1 MTNFSAYDA
10 VFGNEAL
17 KKAFSGFTEKSAF
30 PNSVIISG
38 RRGSGKLTFARL
50 EAMSVSCRNEKK
62 PCLEC
67 ESCRKIAAD
76 ISPDVILVSAQKDR
90 KTIGIEAVRN
100 IRESAYIAP
109 NDLSSKFYII
119 KDADTMTV
127 QAQNALLK
135 LFEEPPA
142 NVYFILLCSSAT
154 GLLPTVRSR
163 APELRTELFGDE
175 NMRELLITHSS
186 KAKELYASDRDG
198 FEKVLRLAGGS
209 YGEALRLIGVS
220 DKKMFAFFSSVVRV
234 IDALS
239 RGNRDDFLLAIL
251 EEAYTRDNLVRLFEL
266 MLAAIRDMTA
276 AKKLRGEF
284 ELMFYSDIS
293 SARFASAP
301 FTLKGL
307 LDICSVLQEA
317 QAQVS
322 DINVNVQTAALVFA
336 DKLWNVK

>member
-38 RRGSGKLTFARL
+38 RKGSGKQTFARL

-67 ESCRKIAAD
+67 ESCRKIAAG
-76 ISPDVILVSAQKDR
+76 ISPDVIFISAQKDR

-142 NVYFILLCSSAT
+142 NVYFILLCSSAS

-163 APELRTELFGDE
+163 APEFRTELFGDAK
-175 NMRELLITHSS
+175 MRELLLAHS
-186 KAKELYASDRDG
+186 KRAAGLYASDRDS
-198 FEKVLRLAGGS
+198 FEKAVHLAGGS
-209 YGEALRLIGVS
+209 YGEALRLTDVS
-220 DKKMFAFFSSVVRV
+220 DKKTFAVFFAAARV

-239 RGNRDDFLLAIL
+239 HEKRGDFLSAIL
-251 EEAYTRDNLVRLFEL
+251 EEASGRENLVRLFEL
-266 MLAAIRDMTA
+266 MLAAVRDMA
-276 AKKLRGEF
+276 AVKKLRGEF
-284 ELMFYSDIS
+284 ELMFYSDVS
-293 SARFASAP
+293 SARAASAP

-307 LDICSVLQEA
+307 LDIGSALQKA
-317 QAQVS
+317 QAQIS
-322 DINVNVQTAALVFA
+322 DTNVNVQTAAMVFA
-336 DKLWNVK
+336 DRLWNLK